1 MVLHVGANQKQ
12 DIGVGIGNMSSA
24 ALGINNLLVTD
35 NEMANEAIGRLDLA
49 IGRVSAERAKLGA
62 VQNRLD
68 HTIANLT
75 TSAENLT
82 AAESRI
88 RDVDMAREMMNFTKY
103 QILVNAATSMLAQ
116 ANLMPQSVLQL
127 LR

>member
-1 MVLHVGANQKQ
+1 MQTLTS
-12 DIGVGIGNMSSA
+12 I
-24 ALGINNLLVTD
+24 VTD
-35 NEMANEAIGRLDLA
+35 NERSNDAIGRIDGA
-49 IGRVSAERAKLGA
+49 INAVSSERAKLGA

-88 RDVDMAREMMNFTKY
+88 RDVDMAREMMGFTRY
-103 QILVNAATSMLAQ
+103 QILANAATSMLEQ
-116 ANLMPQSVLQL
+116 ANLMPQTALAL